1 MAKVKIGV
9 QASTVKKSFEEVGP
23 YETLKKLHDIGYN
36 SIEVSQVATTPE
48 NIAEIQKAT
57 ADFGMEVA
65 SMSASLKPQVKDGE
79 SLTTHYDKIVAD
91 CKAVGT
97 DLLRI
102 GMLPIDAMASLDKVL
117 EFCHDVN
124 EVTQKLKEDGITL
137 YYHNHHIEF
146 RKYDG
151 KFLLDIIREK
161 APLLGFEL
169 DVHWVQRGGANPLE
183 VIKDYKGK
191 VELIHL
197 KDYRISEIPQ
207 DGFDALYTGD
217 VAKFMDYFTNTIQF
231 AELGTGSLPLKAII
245 EESIASGA
253 RYLLVEQDDPY
264 GVDPF
269 ESLKISREYLLEL
282 GYGELF

>member
-253 RYLLVEQDDPY
+253 RYLLVEQDDTY

-269 ESLKISREYLLEL
+269 ESLKISREHLLEL

>member
-1 MAKVKIGV
+1 MAKIGV
-9 QASTVKKSFEEVGP
+9 QGSTVKQQFQELGV
-23 YETLKKLHDIGYN
+23 YETMKRLSEIGYK
-36 SIEVSQVATTPE
+36 SVEISQVETSPE
-48 NIAEIQKAT
+48 NIAAIKKACE
-57 ADFGMEVA
+57 DFGMEVA
-65 SMSASLKPQVKDGE
+65 AMSASLEPQVEGGE

-91 CKAVGT
+91 CKAVDA

-102 GMLPIDAMASLDKVL
+102 GMLPISAMASLDLVL
-117 EFCHDVN
+117 EFCEKVN

-169 DVHWVQRGGANPLE
+169 DVHWIQRGGADPLE
-183 VIKDYKGK
+183 VIRDYKGK

-197 KDYRISEIPQ
+197 KDYRIGELPKEA
-207 DGFDALYTGD
+207 FDALYKGE
-217 VAKFMDYFTNTIQF
+217 VESFMNSFVNLIEF
-231 AELGTGSLPLKAII
+231 AELGTGSLPLKEII
-245 EESIASGA
+245 EESLSSGV
-253 RYLLVEQDDPY
+253 RYLLVEQDDTY

-269 ESLKISREYLLEL
+269 ESLKISYDHLVEL
-282 GYGELF
+282 GYTELF